1 MRPSLAREADAAL
14 SNVAIGAAVGATEQE
29 AAAAAA
35 LQAGAS
41 GIGDRGGGAAEALL
55 ETPVEEQDWYK
66 RYRVRLWEGLCH
78 QEYDMLDCPAAVLV
92 VVSSTEAS
100 GDPVACFDELSSPR
114 YLPPPFQS
122 RQYDPQAPAL
132 VYVLLHD
139 WCRGAEQGV
148 DPDTVL
154 SQMRGTFTAGQCRVL
169 CINSLPPDSPNL
181 SQPDI
186 WAEACQADN
195 IMSRAG
201 RSGSRGGGNGD
212 SRNSG
217 GAGEGG
223 DRGNVRGCCLSPE
236 DLGAIRDFVRVLASQ
251 VVVPSMERRILT
263 LNATISSERKGMR
276 NVIKSWWRKPREV
289 GADPSTGGDG
299 NGAGAGGGGGGGGAT
314 YRFDRSASQV
324 RLLADSAFLMRDFET
339 AASMYR
345 MARDDFKGDRAFL
358 HYAAASEMLAISL
371 YLLSGR
377 GAAALSS
384 SPAVNSPGGGAG
396 GSIMSPPAHN
406 PHGSGS
412 PFGSGSLGVAGGRP
426 SLGVPTTIAGAI
438 GGVAAAAVGS
448 VGGGSADLSAWQ
460 GASPNSGSG
469 SFGGQAAAAAA
480 AMAISTGAPNSGGGL
495 NQSTPTLLGRGRE
508 ADAAFAIA
516 LDTYQRRAAEEAA
529 ALGIGYGAGGG
540 WGGLVGSKGGVVTA
554 VPAARLA
561 SRAALLYADVATA
574 AVASSET
581 MAGGVMP
588 NPRLSDGRGMGADAA
603 ELQVICLLG
612 MTLRILVNTD
622 VTEARV
628 FLTTP
633 KLDVGNTR
641 IHVLGVVGVPFH
653 RLLICV
659 RANWSVRP
667 HCEHVFVAWKHILTC
682 NLLAMLSIPQ
692 VSGLLA
698 ISARKRSRSFAA
710 SISRTFMFDESHLF
724 LLSWP

>member
-14 SNVAIGAAVGATEQE
+14 SNVAIWAATEATDQE
-29 AAAAAA
+29 AAAA
-35 LQAGAS
+35 LEAGAS
-41 GIGDRGGGAAEALL
+41 GSGDRGGGASEALL
-55 ETPVEEQDWYK
+55 ETPVEEQDWYR

-78 QEYDMLDCPAAVLV
+78 QEFDMLDCPAAVLV

-148 DPDTVL
+148 DPDIVL

-201 RSGSRGGGNGD
+201 RSGSRGGG
-212 SRNSG
+212 
-217 GAGEGG
+217 EGG
-223 DRGNVRGCCLSPE
+223 GSNVRGRCLSPE
-236 DLGAIRDFVRVLASQ
+236 DLGAIRDFVRGIASQ

-289 GADPSTGGDG
+289 GADPSAGGDG
-299 NGAGAGGGGGGGGAT
+299 SGVGAGGGGGGGAT

-384 SPAVNSPGGGAG
+384 PPVVNSPGGSAG
-396 GSIMSPPAHN
+396 GSVMSPPAHN
-406 PHGSGS
+406 PQGSGS
-412 PFGSGSLGVAGGRP
+412 PFSSGSLGVGGGRP

-448 VGGGSADLSAWQ
+448 VGGGAADLSAWQ
-460 GASPNSGSG
+460 GGSPNSGSG
-469 SFGGQAAAAAA
+469 GFGGQAAAAA
-480 AMAISTGAPNSGGGL
+480 AMAISTGAPNSGGL
-495 NQSTPTLLGRGRE
+495 SQSTPTLLGRGRE

-516 LDTYQRRAAEEAA
+516 LDTYQRRAADEAA
-529 ALGIGYGAGGG
+529 ALGIGYGAGGSL
-540 WGGLVGSKGGVVTA
+540 GGLGGSKGGVVTA

-561 SRAALLYADVATA
+561 SRAALLYADVAAA
-574 AVASSET
+574 AVASSEA
-581 MAGGVMP
+581 MAGGVMLSS
-588 NPRLSDGRGMGADAA
+588 RSSDGRGMGADAA
-603 ELQVICLLG
+603 ELQVICLLA
-612 MTLRILVNTD
+612 LRLKMSASTE
-622 VTEARV
+622 VTETRV
-628 FLTTP
+628 LSTMRP
-633 KLDVGNTR
+633 ELNAEKNR
-641 IHVLGVVGVPFH
+641 SHVWGVIGAPCHHSCIYVH
-653 RLLICV
+653 AIRS
-659 RANWSVRP
+659 ARP
-667 HCEHVFVAWKHILTC
+667 HCEHVFAAW
-682 NLLAMLSIPQ
+682 
-692 VSGLLA
+692 
-698 ISARKRSRSFAA
+698 
-710 SISRTFMFDESHLF
+710 E
-724 LLSWP
+724 